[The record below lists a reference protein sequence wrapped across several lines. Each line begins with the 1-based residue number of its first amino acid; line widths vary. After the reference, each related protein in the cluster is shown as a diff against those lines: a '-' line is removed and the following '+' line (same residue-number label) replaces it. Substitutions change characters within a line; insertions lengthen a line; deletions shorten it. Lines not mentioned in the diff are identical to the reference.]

1 MIDVFV
7 ARQPIFDRR
16 DSLSG
21 YELLYRNTAVST
33 IADGAA
39 ADAMC
44 TDTVIHS
51 FLDIGLDDLTDGHRA
66 FVNCTREFLLDGQVE
81 LLPPK
86 KVVIEVLETVGND
99 EPVVTAC
106 RRLTQRGYHLALDD
120 YVDDPTFDALLH
132 TVSIVKL
139 DVLHK
144 KPEELATVLHR
155 LRPFNVQVLAE
166 RVETMDMHKECMKL
180 GFDLFQ
186 GYFYRRPEL
195 VTRKEI
201 EVGQTAMVR
210 LLNMLRDHETP
221 DAAVEAGFRSDPT
234 LTYKLLRI
242 VNSASVGGRGIDSIG
257 YAIRMVG
264 RQMLYRWLA
273 LLMVSSMVSGS
284 DVNDQLVYAA
294 LLRARLCEL
303 IAESSPQVRH
313 PQALFMTGLFSMLD
327 VLLRMPMR
335 DVLARVSVSH
345 EIRQA
350 VMEGSGPYAE
360 PLLLADAYQRG
371 EWDQVDVLASS
382 LGVLPMQMAWL
393 YTKSLTWV
401 NEQLSGVRDAA
412 AA

>member
-7 ARQPIFDRR
+7 ARQPIFDRH
-16 DSLSG
+16 DSLAG

-66 FVNCTREFLLDGQVE
+66 FVNCTREFLLDGQAE
-81 LLPPK
+81 LLPPS

-99 EPVVTAC
+99 EAVVTAC
-106 RRLTQRGYHLALDD
+106 RRLTEHGYHLALDD
-120 YVDDPTFDALLH
+120 YVDDSTYDALLR

-144 KPEELATVLHR
+144 KPEELRAVLQR
-155 LRPFNVQVLAE
+155 LRPFKVQVLAE
-166 RVETMDMHKECMKL
+166 RVETVEMHKECMKL

-195 VTRKEI
+195 VMRKEI
-201 EVGQTAMVR
+201 EVGQAAMLR

-221 DAAVEAGFRSDPT
+221 DAVIESGFRSDPT

-273 LLMVSSMVSGS
+273 LLMVSSMVTGN
-284 DVNDQLVYAA
+284 DVTDQLVYAA

-327 VLLRMPMR
+327 VLLRIPMR
-335 DVLARVSVSH
+335 DVLARVSVSD

>member
-7 ARQPIFDRR
+7 ARQPIFDRH

-81 LLPPK
+81 LLPAQ

-99 EPVVTAC
+99 EAVVGAC
-106 RRLTQRGYHLALDD
+106 RRLTQHGYQLALDD
-120 YVDDPTFDALLH
+120 YVDDPSFDALLH

-139 DVLHK
+139 DVLHR
-144 KPEELATVLHR
+144 KPGELASLLRR
-155 LRPFNVQVLAE
+155 LRPFKVKILAE
-166 RVETMDMHKECMKL
+166 RVETIEMHQECMKL

-201 EVGQTAMVR
+201 EVGQTAMLR

-221 DAAVEAGFRSDPT
+221 DAAIESGFRSDPT

-273 LLMVSSMVSGS
+273 LLMVSSMVTGN
-284 DVNDQLVYAA
+284 DVSDQLVYAA

-335 DVLARVSVSH
+335 DVLARVSVSD
-345 EIRQA
+345 EIREA
-350 VMEGSGPYAE
+350 VMEGEGPYAE

-401 NEQLSGVRDAA
+401 NEQLSSARDAA